1 MFLYYVCIYNTTIKH
16 LGETDMKY
24 ITGIIASILL
34 TGFLTISFA
43 QENKEEKIE
52 VKGVQQDDGVLY
64 GAELNAELNEV
75 TFADLIAKPDEYNG
89 KVIKIS
95 GNITDV
101 CQSAGCWM
109 ILSDGTSTMRVS
121 TLHKFFLPKD
131 ATGKAISE
139 GKFKVTEETEE
150 HARMMNEE
158 SRNPTMKTEDIKGPQ
173 KVFLIQA
180 TGIKILK

>member
-1 MFLYYVCIYNTTIKH
+1 
-16 LGETDMKY
+16 MKN
-24 ITGIIASILL
+24 IIGISGILL
-34 TGFLTISFA
+34 LISFSTITFA
-43 QENKEEKIE
+43 QPEQKIEEKIV
-52 VKGVQQDDGVLY
+52 VKGVLQEDGVLY
-64 GAELNAELNEV
+64 GAELNADLKEV
-75 TFADLIAKPDEYNG
+75 AITDLLAKPEDYDG

-101 CQSAGCWM
+101 CQAAGCWM
-109 ILSDGTSTMRVS
+109 ILSDGTNNIRVS

-131 ATGKAISE
+131 ATGKTVAE

-150 HARMMNEE
+150 HAKSMNEE

-173 KVFLIQA
+173 KVFMIQA

>member
-1 MFLYYVCIYNTTIKH
+1 MKNIIGILSALLLFSFTTI
-16 LGETDMKY
+16 T
-24 ITGIIASILL
+24 
-34 TGFLTISFA
+34 FA
-43 QENKEEKIE
+43 QPEQKIEEKIV
-52 VKGVQQDDGVLY
+52 VKGVLQEDGVLY
-64 GAELNAELNEV
+64 GAELNAELKEV
-75 TFADLIAKPDEYNG
+75 AITDLLAKPEDYDG

-109 ILSDGTSTMRVS
+109 ILSDGTNNIRVS

-139 GKFKVTEETEE
+139 GKFKVTEVTEE
-150 HARMMNEE
+150 HSKAMNEE

-173 KVFLIQA
+173 KVFMIQA

>member
-1 MFLYYVCIYNTTIKH
+1 
-16 LGETDMKY
+16 MKY
-24 ITGIIASILL
+24 ITGILAVLL
-34 TGFLTISFA
+34 FIGFTAISFS
-43 QENKEEKIE
+43 QEKPEEKVE
-52 VKGVQQDDGVLY
+52 VKGIQHDDGMLY
-64 GAELNAELNEV
+64 GAEMNAELTEV
-75 TFADLIAKPDEYNG
+75 TIADLIAKPDEYNG
-89 KVIKIS
+89 KVVKLS

-109 ILSDGTSTMRVS
+109 ILSDGTNTMRVS

-139 GKFKVTEETEE
+139 GTFKVTEETEE

-158 SRNPTMKTEDIKGPQ
+158 SKNPTRKTEDIKEPQ
-173 KVFLIQA
+173 KVFLVQA